1 MKNTLLTIGFSFL
14 LLAANL
20 SAQNNP
26 TAISANFD
34 NYSFP
39 ENDAQN
45 PCITTQEYAAL
56 NKEVNDNLKKL
67 ALNKIANKNVL
78 TTSLL
83 WPLKLATGFT
93 QCEYHFIGA
102 YVDQN
107 TATTTIQDYDCG
119 TNTYDGHHGT
129 DIAIWPYSLYKMDNN
144 QIEVIA
150 AATGTIIQKNDG
162 NFDRNCGSNTLTAN
176 SIIIQH
182 ADGTYALYW
191 HMKNGS
197 VTTKAVGQTVVAG
210 EKLGVV
216 GSSGSS
222 SGPHLH
228 FEVWAGSTNT
238 TYKDPFSGTCN
249 LLNAT
254 SWWASQ
260 RPHSEPAIMKT
271 SVHPTDITLATC
283 PNSDVPNESN
293 SFVVPFQGPG
303 LAAGYA
309 KYYFFW
315 RDLPASSIISL
326 QILNPNGST
335 FNNWNYTVPNNNKVS
350 YFGSSK
356 LLPTIDGTYTF
367 EASYNG
373 IACSKTFTITHTL
386 GISDIVNAAY
396 FKVYPNPVYDTF
408 FIMANGIDN
417 GNYSFALTN
426 SIGQIIKKEKT
437 NIENNKL
444 EKTIS
449 IADLSEGIYF
459 LIVDCAKSRIVKKI
473 IKQN

>member
-1 MKNTLLTIGFSFL
+1 MKKTLVTIGFSIL
-14 LLAANL
+14 LLAQNL
-20 SAQNNP
+20 RAQNKSA
-26 TAISANFD
+26 AISTD
-34 NYSFP
+34 YYNYSFP
-39 ENDAQN
+39 KNDAQN
-45 PCITTQEYAAL
+45 PCITPQEYAAL
-56 NKEVNDNLKKL
+56 NKEVSDNLKNL
-67 ALNKIANKNVL
+67 SLDRTANRNPL
-78 TTSLL
+78 TTSLI

-129 DIAIWPYSLYKMDNN
+129 DIAIWPYSLYKMDNS

-150 AATGTIIQKNDG
+150 AAAGTIIQKNDG

-182 ADGTYALYW
+182 ADGSYALYW

-210 EKLGVV
+210 EKIGVV

-228 FEVWAGSTNT
+228 FEIWTGNTNT

-260 RPHSEPAIMKT
+260 RPHAEPAIMKA
-271 SVHPTDITLATC
+271 SVHPTDIALATC
-283 PNSDVPNESN
+283 PTSDIPNESDT
-293 SFVVPFQGPG
+293 FLVPFQGAG
-303 LAAGYA
+303 LAPGYA
-309 KYYFFW
+309 KFYFFW
-315 RDLPASSIISL
+315 RDIPVSSTIAL
-326 QILNPNGST
+326 RILNPNGSV
-335 FNNWNYTVPNNNKVS
+335 FNSWNYTVPTSSKIS
-350 YFGSSK
+350 YYGASK
-356 LLPTIDGTYTF
+356 LLPTIDGLYTF

-373 IACSKTFTITHTL
+373 VACSKTFTITHTL
-386 GISDIVNAAY
+386 GISDVSNTDII
-396 FKVYPNPVYDTF
+396 KVYPNPTNDTF
-408 FIMANGIDN
+408 LVTADGIYNDN
-417 GNYSFALTN
+417 YTFTLTN
-426 SIGQIIKKEKT
+426 SIGQIVKT
-437 NIENNKL
+437 ENVNIENNKL
-444 EKTIS
+444 EKS
-449 IADLSEGIYF
+449 FSVASLSEGVYF
-459 LIVDCAKSRIVKKI
+459 LIIEDPKSKTVKKI
-473 IKQN
+473 IKN